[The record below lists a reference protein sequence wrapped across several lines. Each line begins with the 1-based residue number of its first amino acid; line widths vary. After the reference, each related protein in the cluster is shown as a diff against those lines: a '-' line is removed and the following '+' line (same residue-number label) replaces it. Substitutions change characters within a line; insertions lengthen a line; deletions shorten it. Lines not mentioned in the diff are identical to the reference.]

1 MTFKILRFYLD
12 KEQNHGQGDHFLRWF
27 LLKLNLC
34 RPQEDLSSWHMQY
47 YYQKSVIEL
56 LQKKKNLKIFI
67 LDKTDLINQNIQIFF
82 VNERI
87 EEYKKNLQSRER
99 LIFIELIDDSKK
111 HFAYQLIENKCMI
124 EHLQLRKEIEIKD
137 LIESFSKDL
146 ENENWFKAELNNYI
160 ASLKKIKK

>member
-1 MTFKILRFYLD
+1 MTLKILGFFLNKD
-12 KEQNHGQGDHFLRWF
+12 LNHGQNDKFLSAF

-34 RPQEDLSSWHMQY
+34 RPQEDLSFWETRNR
-47 YYQKSVIEL
+47 YQNSIIILFHKV
-56 LQKKKNLKIFI
+56 KNLKIFI

-87 EEYKKNLQSRER
+87 EEYKKNLQFRER

-137 LIESFSKDL
+137 LIESFAKDL
-146 ENENWFKAELNNYI
+146 ENENWFKAELNNY
-160 ASLKKIKK
+160 LRELEKYKN